1 MDGVTPGLGIDV
13 EQLFGSGARSVQF
26 NAPPQHLI
34 PDITASISKAIAELP
49 PDADAA
55 LVGVA
60 NRNGGW
66 NAAFVG
72 RVPGGFE
79 VQAWIGKSWGSDSDL
94 DWGAQIMKTFKFGR

>member
-26 NAPPQHLI
+26 NA
-34 PDITASISKAIAELP
+34 P